1 MPRTIQSRPTPWT
14 NVILLCRKC
23 SGKMKGGYGPER
35 RQGLREVL
43 RSALKAQGQ
52 GRRVRLVEVPCLG
65 LCPKK
70 AVAVVN
76 AGAPGRIL
84 SVPKGA
90 EDVLS
95 QILTTDCGS
104 DGQT

>member
-1 MPRTIQSRPTPWT
+1 MLRSVQSRPTPWT

-23 SGKMKGGYGPER
+23 SGKIKGGYGPNR

-43 RSALKAQGQ
+43 RSELKAQGK

-76 AGAPGRIL
+76 AGSPGRIL

-90 EDVLS
+90 EDVLT
-95 QILTTDCGS
+95 QILKAERDPEGPV
-104 DGQT
+104 